1 MDVEGAEQVNAAPVQ
16 IDQKMPWFW
25 DTAAGRHII
34 GRQALSSEMKSCLRK
49 SVSPVAFATGG
60 GSQPGQ
66 ESLGFEGSKILE
78 GEEVYVLK
86 ECPPA
91 QSIGKTVVDKGYLFV
106 WDPSESVPY
115 LVAPQDIKRCTL
127 EVPRNARICASR
139 VVEYVPQYDEE
150 IKPVEFNQG
159 SRMVPTATAI
169 PAESEEVLKDLPPAV
184 EEAKDHPAREFEV
197 DEGAAPSIA
206 DAEGPNLEDVAEVG
220 EVVEPG
226 DPKAGGAASSAPK
239 RGSHPLDAWT
249 RLVPGRAQPKGQ
261 PLVSY
266 PVALDRF
273 DYGLDPYERDEEV
286 WRDPNSRSQ
295 IYVRDR
301 ADVVAL
307 DDQDILTDTEADTAD
322 AHYVPGRRRARERT
336 EVDPE
341 HSDIEEQFLS
351 RVRPPSNRPSSAT
364 TRTVHLAGEGAAP
377 SAPAEEVASSSLAGA
392 AAPSAPKR
400 SSHSKIPKNYR

>member
-1 MDVEGAEQVNAAPVQ
+1 MDVEGVEQVNAVPVQ
-16 IDQKMPWFW
+16 IDQKIPWLW
-25 DTAAGRHII
+25 DTAAGRHLI

-49 SVSPVAFATGG
+49 SVSQVAFATGG
-60 GSQPGQ
+60 GSEPGQ

-86 ECPPA
+86 ECPPS

-115 LVAPQDIKRCTL
+115 LVAPQDIKRCRL

-159 SRMVPTATAI
+159 SRMVPTPTAI
-169 PAESEEVLKDLPPAV
+169 PAESEEVLKDPPPAV
-184 EEAKDHPAREFEV
+184 QEAKDPSPAREFEV
-197 DEGAAPSIA
+197 DEGTAPTIA
-206 DAEGPNLEDVAEVG
+206 DAEGPNFEDVAEVG

-226 DPKAGGAASSAPK
+226 DPKEGGAASSAPK

-249 RLVPGRAQPKGQ
+249 RLVPGRAQPTGQ

-295 IYVRDR
+295 IYVRIR
-301 ADVVAL
+301 GETSL
-307 DDQDILTDTEADTAD
+307 HLTI
-322 AHYVPGRRRARERT
+322 RT
-336 EVDPE
+336 SWLTLRLTQHTLTTFLAEDE
-341 HSDIEEQFLS
+341 H
-351 RVRPPSNRPSSAT
+351 VRGQR
-364 TRTVHLAGEGAAP
+364 
-377 SAPAEEVASSSLAGA
+377 
-392 AAPSAPKR
+392 
-400 SSHSKIPKNYR
+400 